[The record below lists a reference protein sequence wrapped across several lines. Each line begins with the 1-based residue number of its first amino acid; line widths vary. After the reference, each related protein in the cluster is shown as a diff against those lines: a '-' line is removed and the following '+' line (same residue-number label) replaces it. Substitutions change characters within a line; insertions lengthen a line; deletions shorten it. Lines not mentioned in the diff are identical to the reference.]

1 MPRKIRD
8 WHILLISVKDK
19 VFFPFLEGFNFSKL
33 CIRESKIIAKISEFT
48 VTFFVSLETTAGD
61 DSGGV
66 TVYTDGA
73 CVNNGRHSAKAGIGV
88 YWGPDHP

>member
-1 MPRKIRD
+1 M
-8 WHILLISVKDK
+8 
-19 VFFPFLEGFNFSKL
+19 
-33 CIRESKIIAKISEFT
+33 AKIFEFT
-48 VTFFVSLETTAGD
+48 VTFFVSSETTAGD

-66 TVYTDGA
+66 RVYTDGA

>member
-1 MPRKIRD
+1 MAFFTHISKGQSVFAIWRVFYFRETPHGSMKFRK
-8 WHILLISVKDK
+8 
-19 VFFPFLEGFNFSKL
+19 N
-33 CIRESKIIAKISEFT
+33 KIIAKISEFT
-48 VTFFVSLETTAGD
+48 VTFFVSSETTAGD